1 MIRSWMVILLIAG
14 FLLAVGGCSKNKQE
28 EASSKETPELANK
41 ETTAAS
47 YTDTQQ
53 TSIKSV
59 PGEPKQEAPV
69 KPKKETK
76 KETKKEPK
84 EENVPPPEPK
94 EVELTIPG
102 STELS
107 VNLSDTVQT
116 NKNHTGDRFTGELSS
131 PVEAEGNTVFPA
143 GSKVNLVITK
153 LVKGGTL
160 KTPPEIAFTV
170 ESITT
175 PDGKSYNVSANE
187 YYQKG
192 KSHTDKEVG
201 MIGGGAAAGAIIGGL
216 AGKKKGA
223 VVGAVAGA
231 AAGTGVAAATGRQNL
246 VFAPGQSVTFTTTQ
260 QMIVTLPRK

>member
-1 MIRSWMVILLIAG
+1 MIKSWMVILLVAG
-14 FLLAVGGCSKNKQE
+14 FLLAVGGCSKNKE
-28 EASSKETPELANK
+28 EASNKETPELAKK
-41 ETTAAS
+41 ETPATS

-53 TSIKSV
+53 VAIKSV
-59 PGEPKQEAPV
+59 PGEPKQETQL
-69 KPKKETK
+69 ETK

-84 EENVPPPEPK
+84 KENVPPPEPK
-94 EVELTIPG
+94 EVELTVPG
-102 STELS
+102 STQLS
-107 VNLSDTVQT
+107 VTISDTIQT
-116 NKNHTGDRFTGELSS
+116 NKNHTGDRFNGTLAS
-131 PVEAEGNTVFPA
+131 PVEVEGNTVFPA
-143 GSKVNLVITK
+143 GSKVNLVVTK

-175 PDGKSYNVSANE
+175 PDGKNYNVSANE
-187 YYQKG
+187 YYEKG
-192 KSHTDKEVG
+192 KSHTNKEVG

>member
-1 MIRSWMVILLIAG
+1 MIRSWMVILLVAG

-28 EASSKETPELANK
+28 ASNKETPELANK
-41 ETTAAS
+41 ETQATS
-47 YTDTQQ
+47 NTDTQEV
-53 TSIKSV
+53 SIKNV
-59 PGEPKQEAPV
+59 PGEPKQETPV

-76 KETKKEPK
+76 KETKKE
-84 EENVPPPEPK
+84 NVPPPEPK
-94 EVELTIPG
+94 EVELTVPG
-102 STELS
+102 STQLS
-107 VNLSDTVQT
+107 VTISDTIQT
-116 NKNHTGDRFTGELSS
+116 NKNHTGDRFNGTLAS
-131 PVEAEGNTVFPA
+131 PVEVEGNIVFPA

-160 KTPPEIAFTV
+160 KTPPEIGFTV

-192 KSHTDKEVG
+192 KSHTDREVG

-216 AGKKKGA
+216 AGKGKGA
-223 VVGAVAGA
+223 AVGAVAGA
-231 AAGTGVAAATGRQNL
+231 AAGTGVAAATGRENL
-246 VFAPGQSVTFTTTQ
+246 VLAPGQAVTFSTTQ